1 MEECLTYFP
10 TMEEFADPMKYIEY
24 ISSPDGGNAKEYGI
38 VKIVPPEGWKMD
50 FVLDQE
56 VCRAVA
62 LISKCRFC

>member
-1 MEECLTYFP
+1 
-10 TMEEFADPMKYIEY
+10 MKYIEY